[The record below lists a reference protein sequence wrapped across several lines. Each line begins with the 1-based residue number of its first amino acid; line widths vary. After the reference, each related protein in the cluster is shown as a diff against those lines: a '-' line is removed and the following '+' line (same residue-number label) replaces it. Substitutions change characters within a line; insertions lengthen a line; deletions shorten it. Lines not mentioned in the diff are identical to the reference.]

1 MTECF
6 LFKDKKQK
14 YISFGIDRGH
24 INRINL
30 YKYKAQ
36 NKI

>member
-1 MTECF
+1 MTEWL

-14 YISFGIDRGH
+14 YIFFGIDRGH